1 MEELLKIIGLLA
13 EAGLTVFAPV
23 LVSWVVIRGLKL
35 AGLSMSVL
43 VQKWV
48 VYVFSVGSV
57 LVFSPVALPDLALDP
72 GAYLG
77 ALLALAAGV
86 MKVAQSIYDKGWKA
100 LEGA

>member
-1 MEELLKIIGLLA
+1 MEELLKIIELLA

-23 LVSWVVIRGLKL
+23 LVAWVVIRGLKL

-57 LVFSPVALPDLALDP
+57 LVFSPVALPDLSLDP

-86 MKVAQSIYDKGWKA
+86 MKVAQSIYDKAWKA